1 MTSIIGAR
9 TDADAAALPA
19 ASGPVPA
26 IAPPAGRYRWVIAA
40 LLFASTTI
48 CYIDRQIFG
57 LLKPTL
63 SGELGWS
70 ETDYGDIIAV
80 FSLTY
85 ALGYLLGGRM
95 MDAIGVRRGL
105 GLAVAGWSVSAA
117 VHGLMSSVI
126 GFKFARAA
134 LGLAEGG
141 NFPASIKAV
150 REWFPPR
157 ERALATGVFNAGSNI
172 GAIVT
177 PITLPF
183 VVAAFG
189 WRPAFLIAGSLGLA
203 WLVLWIRFYEVPE
216 RQRRLLLEELAY
228 IRDGEAT
235 EAAPVRWASL
245 LRYRGTWAYVL
256 GMLMTSPVWWF
267 YLNWV
272 PGFLHDRFGTDMM
285 ASIAPLV
292 AIYLVA
298 DVGSVT
304 GGWISS
310 RLVRGGM
317 PAVRARIVAMAC
329 MACCTIP
336 VVLVSQ
342 VSGMW
347 DAVLL
352 IALAAAGHQG
362 LSANLYTII
371 SDTLPAGAVSSAI
384 GVGGFAAGICGMFVA
399 MAVGRILDA
408 TGGNYMLLFLGAG
421 AAYPLAVALMALI
434 LRRPVGVEPR

>member
-1 MTSIIGAR
+1 MTTIVG
-9 TDADAAALPA
+9 ADAAPIASPA
-19 ASGPVPA
+19 GGLAR
-26 IAPPAGRYRWVIAA
+26 PAGRYRWTVVA

-48 CYIDRQIFG
+48 CYIDRQVFG

-63 SGELGWS
+63 DGELGWS

-80 FSLTY
+80 FSLMY
-85 ALGYLLGGRM
+85 ALGYLLGGRL
-95 MDAIGVRRGL
+95 MDGIGVRRGL
-105 GLAVAGWSVSAA
+105 GLAVAGWSISAA
-117 VHGLMSSVI
+117 LHGLMSSVI

-141 NFPASIKAV
+141 NFPASIKTV
-150 REWFPPR
+150 REWFPAR

-189 WRPAFLIAGSLGLA
+189 WRPAFLIAGMLGLI
-203 WLVLWIRFYEVPE
+203 WLVLWIRFYEQPE
-216 RQRRLLLEELAY
+216 RQRRLSAEELAY
-228 IRDGEAT
+228 IRDGEVPET
-235 EAAPVRWASL
+235 DRVPWLSL
-245 LRYRGTWAYVL
+245 FRYRGTWAYAL

-272 PGFLHDRFGTDMM
+272 PGFLHDRFGVNMM

-292 AIYLVA
+292 TIYLIA
-298 DVGSVT
+298 DIGSVV

-310 RLVRGGM
+310 RLVQRGM
-317 PAVRARIVAMAC
+317 TAVTARIVAMAC
-329 MACCTIP
+329 MATCTVP
-336 VVLVSQ
+336 VVLVSS
-342 VSGMW
+342 VSGML

-362 LSANLYTII
+362 LSANLYTIV
-371 SDTLPAGAVSSAI
+371 SDTLPARAVSSVI
-384 GVGGFAAGICGMFVA
+384 GIGGFAAGICGMFVA

-408 TGGNYMLLFLGAG
+408 TGGNYMLLFLVAG
-421 AAYPLAVALMALI
+421 AAYPIAVLIMALI
-434 LRRPVGVEPR
+434 LRRPVRVETR